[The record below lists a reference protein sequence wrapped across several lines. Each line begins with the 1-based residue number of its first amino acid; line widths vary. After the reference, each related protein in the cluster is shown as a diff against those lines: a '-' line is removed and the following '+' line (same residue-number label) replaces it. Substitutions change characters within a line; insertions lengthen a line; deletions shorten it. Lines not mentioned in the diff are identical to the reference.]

1 MLFHNEWSTTQL
13 VTKNDITGDTI
24 SSKIK
29 GDNKTYADNWDRIF
43 GSKNQKTKQKS
54 VTELNWDG
62 NEDRGRYGE
71 DESNKD
77 EIPSNSF
84 RSG

>member
-1 MLFHNEWSTTQL
+1 M

-24 SSKIK
+24 SSKIN
-29 GDNKTYADNWDRIF
+29 GSNKKYADNWDRIF
-43 GSKNQKTKQKS
+43 GSKNQKIKQKS

-62 NEDRGRYGE
+62 DEDNTE
-71 DESNKD
+71 D

-84 RSG
+84 RPE

>member
-1 MLFHNEWSTTQL
+1 M
-13 VTKNDITGDTI
+13 VTKNEITGDSI
-24 SSKIK
+24 QSKVTSK
-29 GDNKTYADNWDRIF
+29 SYLDNYDAIF
-43 GSKNQKTKQKS
+43 NKKDQKLKQKEM
-54 VTELNWDG
+54 TELNWDG

-84 RSG
+84 RPG

>member
-1 MLFHNEWSTTQL
+1 M
-13 VTKNDITGDTI
+13 VTKNEITGDSI
-24 SSKIK
+24 QSKVTSK
-29 GDNKTYADNWDRIF
+29 SYLDNYDAIF
-43 GSKNQKTKQKS
+43 NKKEQKLKQKEM
-54 VTELNWDG
+54 TELNWDG

-84 RSG
+84 RPG

>member
-1 MLFHNEWSTTQL
+1 M
-13 VTKNDITGDTI
+13 TGDSI
-24 SSKIK
+24 QSKVSSKAYL
-29 GDNKTYADNWDRIF
+29 DNYDAIF

-62 NEDRGRYGE
+62 DEDNTE
-71 DESNKD
+71 D

-84 RSG
+84 RPG

>member
-13 VTKNDITGDTI
+13 VTKNDVTGDSI
-24 SSKIK
+24 QSKVSSKAYL
-29 GDNKTYADNWDRIF
+29 DNYDAIF
-43 GSKNQKTKQKS
+43 GKKDQK
-54 VTELNWDG
+54 

-84 RSG
+84 RPG

>member
-1 MLFHNEWSTTQL
+1 MLFHNEWSNTQL
-13 VTKNDITGDTI
+13 VTKNDVTGDSI
-24 SSKIK
+24 QSKVSSKAYL
-29 GDNKTYADNWDRIF
+29 DNYDAIF

-84 RSG
+84 RPG

>member
-1 MLFHNEWSTTQL
+1 MLFHNEWSNTQL

-24 SSKIK
+24 SSKIN
-29 GDNKTYADNWDRIF
+29 GSNKKYADNWDIIF
-43 GSKNQKTKQKS
+43 GSKNQKS

-77 EIPSNSF
+77 EISSNSF
-84 RSG
+84 RPG

>member
-1 MLFHNEWSTTQL
+1 MLFHNEWSNTQL

-29 GDNKTYADNWDRIF
+29 GSNKVYADNWDRIF
-43 GSKNQKTKQKS
+43 GIKNQKTKQKS

-77 EIPSNSF
+77 EIPSNSL
-84 RSG
+84 RPG

>member
-1 MLFHNEWSTTQL
+1 MLFHNEWSNTQL

-24 SSKIK
+24 SSKIN
-29 GDNKTYADNWDRIF
+29 GSNKKYADNWDRIF
-43 GSKNQKTKQKS
+43 GSKNQKY

-84 RSG
+84 RPG

>member
-1 MLFHNEWSTTQL
+1 M

-24 SSKIK
+24 SSKIN
-29 GDNKTYADNWDRIF
+29 GSNKKYADNWDRIF
-43 GSKNQKTKQKS
+43 GSKNQKIKQKS

-62 NEDRGRYGE
+62 DEDNTE
-71 DESNKD
+71 D

-84 RSG
+84 RPG

>member
-1 MLFHNEWSTTQL
+1 MLFHNEWSNTQL

-24 SSKIK
+24 SSKIN
-29 GDNKTYADNWDRIF
+29 GSNKKYADNWDRIF
-43 GSKNQKTKQKS
+43 GSKKQKTKQKS

-84 RSG
+84 RPG